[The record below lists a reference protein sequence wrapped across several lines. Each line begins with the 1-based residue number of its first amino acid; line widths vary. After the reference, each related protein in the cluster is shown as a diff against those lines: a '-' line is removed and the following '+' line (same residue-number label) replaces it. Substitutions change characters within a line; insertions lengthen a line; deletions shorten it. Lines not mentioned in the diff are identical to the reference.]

1 MHYRGVAV
9 TWLED
14 RYYLLYDGCPDD
26 YLKDSLCDHG
36 SGEYLYIKDVT
47 KAEGYIDCLIHLGW
61 I

>member
-1 MHYRGVAV
+1 MHYQGVAV

-14 RYYLLYDGCPDD
+14 RYYLLYDGCPND
-26 YLKDSLCDHG
+26 YLKDS

>member
-1 MHYRGVAV
+1 MKYRGVAICQV
-9 TWLED
+9 AALD
-14 RYYLLYDGCPDD
+14 KYLFIYDGCPDD
-26 YLKDSLCDHG
+26 YLKDS